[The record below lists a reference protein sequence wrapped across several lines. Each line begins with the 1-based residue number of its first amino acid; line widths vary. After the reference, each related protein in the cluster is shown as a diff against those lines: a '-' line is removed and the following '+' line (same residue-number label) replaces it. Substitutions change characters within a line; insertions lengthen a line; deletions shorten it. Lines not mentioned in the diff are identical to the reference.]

1 MLNFKELQEFKHV
14 VDDAPTTTTNLAENK
29 MSMNLDGEL
38 PWDDPLHYFAVHAV
52 KSIQNRSNSLLLYEL
67 Q

>member
-1 MLNFKELQEFKHV
+1 MHQLSLEINEVNKKKFYNAKMWPMLNFKELQEFKHV

-38 PWDDPLHYFAVHAV
+38 P
-52 KSIQNRSNSLLLYEL
+52 
-67 Q
+67 

>member
-14 VDDAPTTTTNLAENK
+14 VDDAPTTTTNLTENK

-38 PWDDPLHYFAVHAV
+38 P
-52 KSIQNRSNSLLLYEL
+52 
-67 Q
+67 